1 MSGVRGEG
9 ARSVDRQITIQ
20 DVECLREAFSL
31 FDPNR
36 KDVITPEELGKV
48 KKFCNKISIWFVG
61 FYWMTLNKSVK
72 FPSNFQFSN
81 F

>member
-1 MSGVRGEG
+1 MSGTRGEG

-48 KKFCNKISIWFVG
+48 KKQVEQTVRMMLMEGEGTEIHKQTHLLIC
-61 FYWMTLNKSVK
+61 LK
-72 FPSNFQFSN
+72 FS
-81 F
+81 

>member
-1 MSGVRGEG
+1 MSGTRGEG

-48 KKFCNKISIWFVG
+48 KKF
-61 FYWMTLNKSVK
+61 
-72 FPSNFQFSN
+72 
-81 F
+81 